1 MRSTPAQRD
10 QARALAV
17 DLGLGE
23 GWLDVLP
30 LVTFSRP
37 VLAVADLDGWSAA
50 DLHAVPGVGA
60 ERLARLVTAIRRR
73 GDLFARRRV
82 SAGAPVGAAGAAV
95 RAATYREAVTRYRAS
110 PIDLDVWA
118 DLIDQ
123 PTKEMP

>member
-73 GDLFARRRV
+73 GIFLPDDGYPRELP
-82 SAGAPVGAAGAAV
+82 SALRGQ
-95 RAATYREAVTRYRAS
+95 R
-110 PIDLDVWA
+110 
-118 DLIDQ
+118 
-123 PTKEMP
+123 